1 MNKKKYRNKRER
13 GQSLVEAAL
22 ALPLVIM
29 LMLGMLDLGRAFFI
43 LVELNDAADEG
54 AVYAGIDHTDIAG
67 ITTRAS
73 ESASLVTISSSDVT
87 LTGPPA
93 NAVGQP
99 VTVTISISMSLFTPF
114 VSELV
119 GGDEIVLS
127 GRATHPIMVVP

>member
-1 MNKKKYRNKRER
+1 MNKKKYRNKRQM

-22 ALPLVIM
+22 DLPLVIM

-54 AVYAGIDHTDIAG
+54 AVYAGIDYTDTAG
-67 ITTRAS
+67 IAVRAAD
-73 ESASLVTISSSDVT
+73 SASLVTITSGDVT
-87 LTGPPA
+87 LTGPPS

-99 VTVTISISMSLFTPF
+99 VTVTISISMTLFTPF